1 MRHHCLPYA
10 ACRKGQ
16 SASEAPS
23 PRLSKDLAARRFS
36 SRALGPDVSM
46 PIPPVGTIRSTSRG
60 QARSHPTGE
69 LSADRD
75 RRETLYNNIGNLG
88 LVVLQNASRFTGPK
102 HAAVA
107 TQIHPRRQLC
117 AGQGVAQALQSAMR
131 GARCRSGAPR
141 CCLLRAGALQPE
153 SLGSMLRVSCDLR
166 AHDTRGV

>member
-1 MRHHCLPYA
+1 MPRAAKGKAHLRRLPLASARISRRAVSPA
-10 ACRKGQ
+10 ALWGLTFPCQFR
-16 SASEAPS
+16 
-23 PRLSKDLAARRFS
+23 
-36 SRALGPDVSM
+36 
-46 PIPPVGTIRSTSRG
+46 VGTIRSTSRG

-102 HAAVA
+102 HATVV

-141 CCLLRAGALQPE
+141 CCLLCAGALQPE